1 MSQRHR
7 ALRHHPRSSAGRANP
22 TPLPENEQAV
32 VEEHLPLRSPMVY
45 EVVRQ
50 EGENELRRPLAS
62 LWWSG
67 IAAGI
72 GISTSVLTE
81 ALLHGNVPEPGWR
94 SLVASFGY
102 TIGFVIVVIGRLQL
116 FTENTITAVL
126 PLFANWSRMHFVN
139 TLRLWGVVLAANLIG
154 VFGTA
159 VLFTHAGL
167 VSDPALAMMLEV
179 SHDAAS
185 HSVLDAMLLGVPA
198 GFLVAAIVWILP
210 NAEGSEL
217 LVVVM
222 LTYVMALGD
231 FTHVVVGSGELFL
244 LLFDGTVDSVYVMTR
259 IIAIMVGNVI
269 GGTGLFALLAYG
281 QVRSE
286 M

>member
-1 MSQRHR
+1 
-7 ALRHHPRSSAGRANP
+7 
-22 TPLPENEQAV
+22 
-32 VEEHLPLRSPMVY
+32 MVY

-72 GISTSVLTE
+72 GISTSVLAE
-81 ALLHGNVPEPGWR
+81 GLLHGNLPDQGWR

-154 VFGTA
+154 VLGTA

-179 SHDAAS
+179 SQHAATYS
-185 HSVLDAMLLGVPA
+185 MLDAMLLGIPA

-210 NAEGSEL
+210 NAEGSEV

-222 LTYVMALGD
+222 LTYVMALGG

-244 LLFDGTVDSVYVMTR
+244 LLFDGTLDSAYVITR
-259 IIAIMVGNVI
+259 IIAIMLGNVI